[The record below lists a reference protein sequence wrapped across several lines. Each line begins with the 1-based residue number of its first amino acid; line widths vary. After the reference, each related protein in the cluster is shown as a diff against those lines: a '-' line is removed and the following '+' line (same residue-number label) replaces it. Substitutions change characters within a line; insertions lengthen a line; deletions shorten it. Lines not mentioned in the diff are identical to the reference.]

1 MKSHLSF
8 LLGSTIAVAL
18 VGCSA
23 QKTEVSTNVSSQI
36 KPDLCLHNATIY
48 PDHTGQVTV
57 VDGKIAA
64 ISPNDA
70 TIDGDC
76 SAYAETETKIVDLGG
91 AYVYPGFVDAHGHLL
106 GIGLREM
113 TLNLEGSASI
123 KDVQDRLRPV
133 VDATPDGETIYG
145 RGWIE
150 THWPE
155 NRFPSRQDLD
165 LVSPDHPVILER
177 ADGHAVVANS
187 KALELSKV
195 TKDTEA
201 PFGGDI
207 LLGSDGNP
215 SGMLIDRAGDLVMGL
230 VGELTPE
237 RKRAA
242 YIKASEVYA
251 SRGWTGIQ
259 SMSVDAN
266 DIALIE
272 ELSDSGDIGIRV
284 YNAVDLTNAD
294 NLLNQVGKDGPRSND
309 NGRVVT
315 RAIKIYADGALGS
328 RGASLLAPYSDD
340 PGNSGLLMSK
350 KDETMRILERALR
363 DGMQISMHAIGDNAN
378 RIVLDWFEEAMKNVP
393 VSERKVADPRWRIEH
408 SQILNVDDISRFKQ
422 LGVIASMQPSHAIG
436 DLHFA
441 VDRLGVDRLQG
452 GYAWRSLLDSGA
464 IIAGGTDAPVE
475 VGDPRIEF
483 YAAVARK
490 DAKGFSTD
498 GWYPEQK
505 VTRAEAIKMYSEWA
519 AYAGFVE
526 DSAGTLA
533 VGKNADFTVFNKD
546 IMSIPEA
553 DILSVTPVMT
563 IVDGHIVYRN

>member
-1 MKSHLSF
+1 MKKNTS
-8 LLGSTIAVAL
+8 LLAISALALALAACSGSETSTPTTGALTANPDMCLHNGSIYGSTATAVTITDGKIVSLENNSDA
-18 VGCSA
+18 CSVFENT
-23 QKTEVSTNVSSQI
+23 KTEVVNLNGSFMF
-36 KPDLCLHNATIY
+36 
-48 PDHTGQVTV
+48 
-57 VDGKIAA
+57 
-64 ISPNDA
+64 
-70 TIDGDC
+70 
-76 SAYAETETKIVDLGG
+76 
-91 AYVYPGFVDAHGHLL
+91 PGFVDAHGHLL

-123 KDVQDRLRPV
+123 KEVQDRLRAV
-133 VDATPDGETIYG
+133 VEATADGETIYG

-155 NRFPSRQDLD
+155 NRFPNRTDLD
-165 LVSPDHPVILER
+165 AVSPNNPVILER

-187 KALELSKV
+187 KALEMSEV
-195 TKDTEA
+195 TKETEA

-207 LLGSDGNP
+207 LLGKDGNP

-242 YIKASEVYA
+242 YIKGAKVYA

-259 SMSVDAN
+259 SMSFDAA
-266 DIALIE
+266 DIDLVE
-272 ELSDSGDIGIRV
+272 ELSDSGEIQIRV
-284 YNAVDLTNAD
+284 FPAVDLSNAD
-294 NLLNQVGKDGPRSND
+294 GLLTQVGKDGPRSNK
-309 NGRVVT
+309 NGKVVT

-328 RGASLLAPYSDD
+328 RGASLLKPYSDD
-340 PGNSGLLMSK
+340 PENSGLLLSK
-350 KDETMRILERALR
+350 KDETMKILERALR

-378 RIVLDWFEEAMKNVP
+378 RMVLTWFEEAMNNVP
-393 VSERKVADPRWRIEH
+393 VAERKVAEPRWRIEH
-408 SQILNVDDISRFKQ
+408 SQILNVADIPRFKE

-441 VDRLGVDRLQG
+441 VDRLGVDRLAG

-464 IIAGGTDAPVE
+464 VIAGGTDAPVE

-490 DAKGFSTD
+490 DAKGFTTE
-498 GWYPEQK
+498 GWYPDQK
-505 VTRAEAIKMYSEWA
+505 VTRAEAMSMFSEGA
-519 AYAGFVE
+519 AYASFTE
-526 DSAGTLA
+526 AEAGTIE
-533 VGKNADFTVFNKD
+533 VGKNADFTVFSED
-546 IMSIPEA
+546 IMTIPEA

-563 IVDGHIVYRN
+563 IVDGKVIYKN